1 MPPQQTLK
9 VDGQALARGEANLLL
24 IELNR
29 MPERPGIAA
38 KGAATAVKRAILEY
52 ENVTLRYGQAAA
64 IRRAIEGIRI
74 KRRNLP
80 PGLSA
85 LRDQLAGLND
95 CNRAPAGPWSSGAEN
110 PVGAASLFESRVFGS
125 NVA

>member
-9 VDGQALARGEANLLL
+9 VDGQTLARGEANLLL

-52 ENVTLRYGQAAA
+52 GDVALTYGQAAA

-85 LRDQLAGLND
+85 LRAQLAGLND
-95 CNRAPAGPWSSGAEN
+95 GDREPGNTWPASAENSSGA
-110 PVGAASLFESRVFGS
+110 VSRFESRAYGS